1 MKNLKYLALFF
12 SFLISAQEINTDLLK
27 APASPASN
35 LLGIASSDINK
46 PTDVTDVMLSLQ
58 NLSTNFFKE
67 GAYSME
73 IAPYWIFPSKTNDK
87 TIGQMFENKYNIPQ
101 TLVLSIA
108 VKNTDSISTDLPAN
122 SIFTG
127 IGFKFSVL
135 RGKATDE
142 TKSKHIKIKTLL
154 GDNIPEIENKSIE
167 IIDKDEKLRQLK
179 ADRTKMIFGLPPAEQ
194 EKVMESP
201 EYNQLKDSIQKRD
214 AELKAIV
221 VEDIIKRQ
229 KYADNLKQIKELY
242 NNFEIKRTG
251 FLLDFAGGTSI
262 QFQDKM
268 VDHGKIYNIGVW
280 SVFGYSFEKVG
291 TPLLLLRY
299 MYNPDK
305 EWLTTSGII
314 TEDKFS
320 TFDAGLKY
328 QYSPEKSKFTGS
340 VEGIYRSFISG
351 ADYKP
356 DWKFIFNLDYEIW
369 ANNHITLSLGKEFD
383 NKIIKNG
390 NAIAALSFVTG
401 IGNKRAVK

>member
-1 MKNLKYLALFF
+1 M
-12 SFLISAQEINTDLLK
+12 
-27 APASPASN
+27 
-35 LLGIASSDINK
+35 
-46 PTDVTDVMLSLQ
+46 
-58 NLSTNFFKE
+58 
-67 GAYSME
+67 
-73 IAPYWIFPSKTNDK
+73 
-87 TIGQMFENKYNIPQ
+87 
-101 TLVLSIA
+101 
-108 VKNTDSISTDLPAN
+108 
-122 SIFTG
+122 
-127 IGFKFSVL
+127 L
-135 RGKATDE
+135 RGKATEE
-142 TKSKHIKIKTLL
+142 TKINYNQIVNLL
-154 GDNIPEIENKSIE
+154 DKNLPEINDISKE
-167 IIDKDEKLRQLK
+167 IIEKDEKLIELK
-179 ADRTKMIFGLPPAEQ
+179 ARRAQLIQGLLEDQQQIVMQSEKYQ
-194 EKVMESP
+194 EIQK
-201 EYNQLKDSIQKRD
+201 SIQNRSE
-214 AELKAIV
+214 ELKAIV
-221 VEDIIKRQ
+221 DEDIIKRQ

-268 VDHGKIYNIGVW
+268 VDHGKIYNIGLW
-280 SVFGYSFEKVG
+280 SVFGYAFKKSG

-314 TEDKFS
+314 TENQFS

-369 ANNHITLSLGKEFD
+369 ANNHITLSLGKDFD

-401 IGNKRAVK
+401 IGNKRKVN